1 MLFYPV
7 RCVMAYIYYVSL
19 SDVSKSS
26 VVEFSAVISLVLD
39 VHTSQFSVLFS
50 SSHGNWHLMLRS
62 K

>member
-26 VVEFSAVISLVLD
+26 VVEFSAVISLCSGCSYFTIFCVILLK
-39 VHTSQFSVLFS
+39 S
-50 SSHGNWHLMLRS
+50 R
-62 K
+62 